1 MNIDGFFISIFQ
13 MAWEFK
19 CDENRKYLVLIYSP
33 LFVCQ
38 SPELNAPLAFFQFL
52 NDDFLTV

>member
-19 CDENRKYLVLIYSP
+19 GDENRKYLVLIYSP
-33 LFVCQ
+33 LFAYQ
-38 SPELNAPLAFFQFL
+38 SPELKAPLAFSNF
-52 NDDFLTV
+52 